1 VQLVSTIRSRDKALD
16 LLLPKFFGILCEMGK
31 LEGQSAKA
39 IIDGRIEL
47 QATKF
52 RPNGIMLSAYAPTK
66 KSPLDKVFSAHLA
79 TDRSAVDPA
88 HFPYQAGRCG
98 ILSWKRG
105 AWEDRIVASAAKPHE
120 IAQLL
125 TFTNF
130 NCALTGN
137 SSEMTSD
144 DDLD

>member
-1 VQLVSTIRSRDKALD
+1 MQLVSTIRSRDKALD

-39 IIDGRIEL
+39 IIDGQIEL

-52 RPNGIMLSAYAPTK
+52 RPDGIMLSAYAPTK
-66 KSPLDKVFSAHLA
+66 KSPLDKVFSVQLA
-79 TDRSAVDPA
+79 TDRTSVDPA
-88 HFPYQAGRCG
+88 YFPYQTGRCG

-105 AWEDRIVASAAKPHE
+105 AWEDRIVAAAAEPRE

-130 NCALTGN
+130 NCALTSN
-137 SSEMTSD
+137 SSEMNSD